1 MSIRDRIIAVDDT
14 QKEIVKIDE
23 WGVEVEIRG
32 MSGAARASISQDAAE
47 NNGNINFLKMMPEL
61 VVQCCFD
68 PETGEQVFDSK
79 DKELVM
85 GKSGAALDRIV
96 NIAMRLSGFGD
107 KAIDDAGK
115 DSLSTPKGGSS
126 TI

>member
-1 MSIRDRIIAVDDT
+1 
-14 QKEIVKIDE
+14 
-23 WGVEVEIRG
+23 
-32 MSGAARASISQDAAE
+32 
-47 NNGNINFLKMMPEL
+47 MMPEL

-79 DKELVM
+79 DKEIVM

-115 DSLSTPKGGSS
+115 DSSSTPKGGSS

>member
-1 MSIRDRIIAVDDT
+1 MSLRDRIIAVDDT

-68 PETGEQVFDSK
+68 PETASKCLIPKTKNLSWVNQVRRLT
-79 DKELVM
+79 EL
-85 GKSGAALDRIV
+85 
-96 NIAMRLSGFGD
+96 
-107 KAIDDAGK
+107 
-115 DSLSTPKGGSS
+115 
-126 TI
+126 

>member
-1 MSIRDRIIAVDDT
+1 MSLRDRIIAVDDT

-32 MSGAARASISQDAAE
+32 MSGAARASISQYAAE